1 MKFDQ
6 QDYLNSA
13 YSMRERKQIKKYFK
27 SLQEDLKKTLDKTFA
42 LNKTGSA
49 YDVLAKASEFDAE
62 MAAVSFFERISKND
76 PADLPSVLMFSFSM
90 HYAVTD
96 YDLEGVD
103 FSPIFLADLANAL
116 SGDPSALSEET
127 QEYVSLYYVESMVCS
142 HIAACAR
149 ARSGIS
155 REMIDSLGNTL
166 VNLNPYQPAVCELRT
181 KNIRSKKGQIKYAP
195 AKNIEQ
201 DLNAFL
207 EKLAGSFADPF
218 ERAAYALCEYTRIH
232 PTVTKTGNVARAL
245 MNYCLQEAGFP
256 PLLIIGSLHEEY
268 NEALARYTAEGMNVE
283 PMRMLLRRAIRLLW
297 QEDAYD
303 ILAMAEDGS
312 DFGWA

>member
-1 MKFDQ
+1 M
-6 QDYLNSA
+6 
-13 YSMRERKQIKKYFK
+13 
-27 SLQEDLKKTLDKTFA
+27 DKTFA

-49 YDVLAKASEFDAE
+49 YDVLAKASELDAE
-62 MAAVSFFERISKND
+62 MAAVSFFERISKFN
-76 PADLPSVLMFSFSM
+76 PADQLSLLMFSFSM
-90 HYAVTD
+90 HYAVAD
-96 YDLEGVD
+96 YDLEGKD
-103 FSPIFLADLANAL
+103 FSPFFLADLATVL
-116 SGDPSALSEET
+116 TSSDPTAYVSEET
-127 QEYVSLYYVESMVCS
+127 QKYVSLFYVDSMVCS

-166 VNLNPYQPAVCELRT
+166 VSPNPHQHAVCEMRS

-207 EKLAGSFADPF
+207 EKLALSFADPF
-218 ERAAYALCEYTRIH
+218 EKAAYALCEYTRIH

-256 PLLIIGSLHEEY
+256 PLLIVGSLNDEY

-283 PMRMLLRRAIRLLW
+283 PMRMLLRKAIRLLW

-303 ILAMAEDGS
+303 LLAMAENGLD
-312 DFGWA
+312 DEL